1 MAAMNPFEI
10 FGLKPQFRID
20 KQKLDEKYFEIQKK
34 VHPDRFASASDT
46 EKRVAQQWATLI
58 NDAFQKLSDPIQRGK
73 ALCALRGHLIDE
85 DSSGSI
91 SEEFLLEQLERREA
105 ISDAKDSGNTA
116 HFTDFFDV
124 LNDADFIVD
133 GHHGNQGSIRTHGFG
148 QSVEVQKSAL
158 ADVHVCHFKAFAFKF
173 SHGVQHGFVFGL
185 YRD

>member
-73 ALCALRGHLIDE
+73 ALARCE
-85 DSSGSI
+85 DTSLTKTAAVRFLKSFFLSSWNA
-91 SEEFLLEQLERREA
+91 ERRSQMQR
-105 ISDAKDSGNTA
+105 IPG
-116 HFTDFFDV
+116 
-124 LNDADFIVD
+124 
-133 GHHGNQGSIRTHGFG
+133 IRL
-148 QSVEVQKSAL
+148 SWK
-158 ADVHVCHFKAFAFKF
+158 C
-173 SHGVQHGFVFGL
+173 
-185 YRD
+185 

>member
-73 ALCALRGHLIDE
+73 ALCALRGHPIDE
-85 DSSGSI
+85 DSSGS
-91 SEEFLLEQLERREA
+91 ERREA

-116 HFTDFFDV
+116 ELEVLKKAIEKEKDELLDEVADAFDV
-124 LNDADFIVD
+124 KSDVSLAAEDLKKVMFLNRQLLDF
-133 GHHGNQGSIRTHGFG
+133 
-148 QSVEVQKSAL
+148 E
-158 ADVHVCHFKAFAFKF
+158 
-173 SHGVQHGFVFGL
+173 
-185 YRD
+185 

>member
-91 SEEFLLEQLERREA
+91 SEEFLLEQLA
-105 ISDAKDSGNTA
+105 DA
-116 HFTDFFDV
+116 FDV
-124 LNDADFIVD
+124 KSDVSLAAEDLKKVMFLNRQLLDF
-133 GHHGNQGSIRTHGFG
+133 
-148 QSVEVQKSAL
+148 E
-158 ADVHVCHFKAFAFKF
+158 
-173 SHGVQHGFVFGL
+173 
-185 YRD
+185 